1 MKRFLFRL
9 SIPLGLLLLLA
20 FLLDPLFTSVFR
32 EGQGT
37 KAQWLMGMRDQR
49 FDVAVI
55 GSSRAWWNISMDQ
68 LDSACGTRSISLAN
82 NHFTPAEMLLAMKAF
97 LRNGNRARVLLLQ
110 VDHSSLTDEQDGFS
124 STVYDFVPFL
134 EDTLVYAHLAP
145 RGDEWFWLR
154 HVPYWRYAKYDFK
167 WGVEQAV
174 LTAWGRRNVPFDAT
188 GSYFSPNDRF
198 YGKAG
203 VPYAPSGHRMGEDLR
218 ALFALCEQHGI
229 TVLFDRASA
238 KLASGIA
245 IGFVDGPGGGFRI
258 DNPNL
263 PARVGTLTPAELQKM
278 LTAKVPLRLLDVR
291 TERERTVARIA
302 GDEWI
307 EELARTELN
316 SLSKDTM
323 LVVYCHHGTRSH
335 AAAEQLVA
343 SGFRN
348 VWNLSGGIDAWSR
361 QVDPSVARY

>member
-9 SIPLGLLLLLA
+9 SIPFGLLLLLA
-20 FLLDPLFTSVFR
+20 FVLDPLFTSVFR

-37 KAQWLMGMRDQR
+37 KAQWLRGMRDQR

-55 GSSRAWWNISMDQ
+55 GSSRAWWNISMGQ

-203 VPYAPSGHRMGEDLR
+203 VPYAPSGHRMGADLR
-218 ALFALCEQHGI
+218 ALFALCAQQ
-229 TVLFDRASA
+229 
-238 KLASGIA
+238 GIA
-245 IGFVDGPGGGFRI
+245 VMPFTSPYYELEMPAEAIGA
-258 DNPNL
+258 
-263 PARVGTLTPAELQKM
+263 PARVLAAEG
-278 LTAKVPLRLLDVR
+278 LRLIDYSDSLPEKRWFNDNKHLNR
-291 TERERTVARIA
+291 KGGRRFTEM
-302 GDEWI
+302 
-307 EELARTELN
+307 LARALRNE
-316 SLSKDTM
+316 
-323 LVVYCHHGTRSH
+323 
-335 AAAEQLVA
+335 
-343 SGFRN
+343 GFC
-348 VWNLSGGIDAWSR
+348 A
-361 QVDPSVARY
+361 QE

>member
-110 VDHSSLTDEQDGFS
+110 VDHSSLTDEQEGFS

-154 HVPYWRYAKYDFK
+154 HVPFWRYAKYDFK

-174 LTAWGRRNVPFDAT
+174 LTAWGRRTVPFDAT

-229 TVLFDRASA
+229 TVIPFTAPYYELEMPAGA
-238 KLASGIA
+238 VGA
-245 IGFVDGPGGGFRI
+245 
-258 DNPNL
+258 
-263 PARVGTLTPAELQKM
+263 PARVLAEEG
-278 LTAKVPLRLLDVR
+278 LRLIDYSDSLPEKRWFNDNKHLNR
-291 TERERTVARIA
+291 KGGRRFTEM
-302 GDEWI
+302 
-307 EELARTELN
+307 LARALRNE
-316 SLSKDTM
+316 
-323 LVVYCHHGTRSH
+323 
-335 AAAEQLVA
+335 
-343 SGFRN
+343 GFC
-348 VWNLSGGIDAWSR
+348 A
-361 QVDPSVARY
+361 QE